1 MKIGEDGRN
10 MRGEC
15 RIAPKKITFT
25 FRHTDWWFWE
35 NNDPLGMDPF
45 RAGRTRAHEMDRPAG
60 PSPERAW
67 GNQFAFVPSLEE
79 VVIEFETIMRK
90 REQLDGII
98 ERALGWKFPMQ
109 VDKSVYLVADPSSRS
124 TYSWIGAKEVDLK
137 RAAAPAPRIIGQDSR
152 PELNTIAESE
162 PVLAVPILRPFD
174 SQSALR
180 TGDSTTLDGQLGYD
194 PQTEEEFY
202 VVFLTWKKQR
212 VE

>member
-1 MKIGEDGRN
+1 MGDEGRN

-15 RIAPKKITFT
+15 RLAPKKLTFT

-45 RAGRTRAHEMDRPAG
+45 RQGRTRAHEMDRPAG
-60 PSPERAW
+60 PTQEKAW

-98 ERALGWKFPMQ
+98 QRALNWKFPMQ
-109 VDKSVYLVADPSSRS
+109 VDNSVYLVADPSSRS

-137 RAAAPAPRIIGQDSR
+137 KGAVPAPRIIGRDGP
-152 PELNTIAESE
+152 PELTDIPEPE
-162 PVLAVPILRPFD
+162 PVLAVPTLRPFD
-174 SQSALR
+174 PQFALR
-180 TGDSTTLDGQLGYD
+180 TGGSTTPDGQLGYD

-202 VVFLTWKKQR
+202 VVFLTWRKQR
-212 VE
+212 VD